1 MDGAARVR
9 ATRERTKTGLVNII
23 VFAVGQ
29 SVEDGMTL
37 LVGLGGGDV
46 ALLCGSALYSIQA
59 PLIIQKQTARQTI
72 RLRVN
77 DHDGEPVNATSFPV
91 TDSGLV
97 PSFHHL
103 P

>member
-1 MDGAARVR
+1 MR

-23 VFAVGQ
+23 VFAVSQ

-59 PLIIQKQTARQTI
+59 PLIIQKQSARMATTEHLSMLQVFLSLTVASF
-72 RLRVN
+72 LRSI
-77 DHDGEPVNATSFPV
+77 TFLSSFA
-91 TDSGLV
+91 S
-97 PSFHHL
+97 SNL

>member
-1 MDGAARVR
+1 MR

-23 VFAVGQ
+23 VFAVSQ
-29 SVEDGMTL
+29 SVEDGITL

-46 ALLCGSALYSIQA
+46 ALLCGFALYSIQA
-59 PLIIQKQTARQTI
+59 PLIIQKKTARQVI
-72 RLRVN
+72 RPRVN
-77 DHDGEPVNATSFPV
+77 GHDGVSVNAASSPV

-97 PSFHHL
+97 PSSRFHYL

>member
-1 MDGAARVR
+1 M
-9 ATRERTKTGLVNII
+9 GLVNII
-23 VFAVGQ
+23 VFAVSQ
-29 SVEDGMTL
+29 SVEDEMRL

-59 PLIIQKQTARQTI
+59 PLIIQKKKTARQAI
-72 RLRVN
+72 RPRVN
-77 DHDGEPVNATSFPV
+77 GHDGASVNATSSPV

-97 PSFHHL
+97 PSFYSL